1 MVTASDRLNLAG
13 SPALGELVARELTQS
28 KPISWREIVEKV
40 STSIAAPPREI
51 PQPGR
56 GLRGDVGH
64 LSDLLRLQ
72 MEVAQ
77 YQLRVEV
84 VAKVSESGVASLRKL
99 QQSP

>member
-13 SPALGELVARELTQS
+13 SPALGEIVTRELTES
-28 KPISWREIVEKV
+28 KPISWRGIVEKV
-40 STSIAAPPREI
+40 STYISAPPRGI

-72 MEVAQ
+72 MEVTQ